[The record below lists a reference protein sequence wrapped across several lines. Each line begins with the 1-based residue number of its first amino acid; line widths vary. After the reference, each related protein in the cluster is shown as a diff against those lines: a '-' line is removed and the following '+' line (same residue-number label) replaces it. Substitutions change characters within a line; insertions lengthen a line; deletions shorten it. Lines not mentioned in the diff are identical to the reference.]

1 MLAPLGLD
9 ARGEVPAAY
18 PDPPEIL
25 FKDLFVAVQ
34 TSAIYADGKTFVDAV
49 PNAAPRRILA
59 DYRAANPQSPQALKR
74 FTDEH
79 FSLPSAAG
87 PLPTASKATQLAPHY
102 RRAVGSADAQRHDRA
117 ALSSLLPLPAPYVV
131 PGGRFREIYYWDS
144 YFTMLGLAAKRPR
157 TIWSRTWCATSPT

>member
-1 MLAPLGLD
+1 VSRGRFALIGLCAVLAPLGLD

-59 DYRAANPQSPQALKR
+59 DYCAANPQSPQALEH

-79 FSLPSAAG
+79 CSLPSAAG
-87 PLPTASKATQLAPHY
+87 PLPAASKATQPTPHIDGLWDQLLVEKY
-102 RRAVGSADAQRHDRA
+102 DVINTQRAGGGGEY
-117 ALSSLLPLPAPYVV
+117 PLQDGFGWTNGVT
-131 PGGRFREIYYWDS
+131 R
-144 YFTMLGLAAKRPR
+144 
-157 TIWSRTWCATSPT
+157 